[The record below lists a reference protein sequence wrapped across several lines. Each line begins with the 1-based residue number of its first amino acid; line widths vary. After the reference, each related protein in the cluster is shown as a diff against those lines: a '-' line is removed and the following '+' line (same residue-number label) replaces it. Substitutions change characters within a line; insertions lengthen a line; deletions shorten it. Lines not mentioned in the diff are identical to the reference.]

1 MTTVAGSKR
10 SKRRPSPS
18 PAAGRVPEAKGEAAP
33 GRGDVSA
40 ALVALV
46 LVAAAGIFAYS
57 PSFQGVFALD
67 DVRAVVRN
75 ETIRSLWP
83 LSRPLSPPARSTV
96 AGRPVANLSFAI
108 NYALAPATTDAV
120 GRDARTTG
128 GPSAIAPGP
137 YHAGNLIIHLLAAI
151 TLFGV
156 VRRTLLTPAL
166 KPAFGRAAPWI
177 ACAVALVWVVHP
189 LTTAAVTYVVQR
201 VESLMSLFYLLTL
214 YCAVR
219 ASGTWR
225 TGWWTAA
232 AVVNCA
238 LGMATKEVMVTAP
251 LVVAVWWWLFA
262 PAGAR
267 ESRRRGWMLLA
278 ALFATWAVL
287 AFLVSGERRGP
298 SLSIAWDASWAY
310 LLAQAEIVVHY
321 LRLAVVPTPLV
332 FLYDWPLGHSLG
344 AVAWQAVVLVAL
356 VALTAAG
363 VARRHP
369 ASFLGAG
376 FFLILAPSS
385 SVLPIVTEV
394 AAEHRMYLPLAA
406 IVAAAGI
413 AAFLLGRRVV
423 PSPKAGVAIAAI
435 VLAACTGILAA
446 ETRQRNRV
454 YWSAE
459 SLWGDTVAKRPN
471 DARPRVAYAEA
482 LADAGRLAD
491 AEAQLRTAIQLAP
504 GDAFAHVRLGAILAQ
519 QQRLDEAMPHLERAV
534 ALRPDDPDAHRLIAE
549 VEAQRGQDLA
559 AVGHLE
565 RALAAAPGDPRL
577 MARLAILLA
586 GSPDPLVRNVARARE
601 LAREAVR
608 LTGGRDP
615 RMLGVLSA
623 AEAARQ

>member
-1 MTTVAGSKR
+1 
-10 SKRRPSPS
+10 
-18 PAAGRVPEAKGEAAP
+18 
-33 GRGDVSA
+33 
-40 ALVALV
+40 
-46 LVAAAGIFAYS
+46 
-57 PSFQGVFALD
+57 
-67 DVRAVVRN
+67 
-75 ETIRSLWP
+75 
-83 LSRPLSPPARSTV
+83 
-96 AGRPVANLSFAI
+96 VANLSFAM
-108 NYALAPATTDAV
+108 NYALAPATPGPAPGDAV
-120 GRDARTTG
+120 TPG

-137 YHAGNLIIHLLAAI
+137 FHAGNLIIHLLAAI

-156 VRRTLLTPAL
+156 VRRTLLAPRLRPT
-166 KPAFGRAAPWI
+166 FERAAPWI

-214 YCAVR
+214 YCAIR
-219 ASGTWR
+219 ASGAGR

-251 LVVAVWWWLFA
+251 LMAAVWWWLFV
-262 PAGAR
+262 PAGGR
-267 ESRRRGWMLLA
+267 ESRRRGWTLLA
-278 ALFATWAVL
+278 GLFATWAVL
-287 AFLVSGERRGP
+287 AFLISGERRGP
-298 SLSIAWDASWAY
+298 SLSMAWDTSWAY

-321 LRLAVVPTPLV
+321 LRLAIIPTPLV
-332 FLYDWPLGHSLG
+332 FLYDWPLVHSLG
-344 AVAWQAVVLVAL
+344 AVAWQAAVLVAL

-363 VARRHP
+363 LVRRHP
-369 ASFLGAG
+369 ASFLGAW

-406 IVAAAGI
+406 IVAGVVI

-423 PSPKAGVAIAAI
+423 PSPKAGAAIATI
-435 VLAACTGILAA
+435 VLVGWAGVLAGG
-446 ETRQRNRV
+446 TRQRSRV

-491 AEAQLRTAIQLAP
+491 AEAQLRVAIQLAP
-504 GDAFAHVRLGAILAQ
+504 DDPFARVRLGGILAQ
-519 QQRLDEAMPHLERAV
+519 QRRLDEALPQLERAV
-534 ALRPDDPDAHRLIAE
+534 ALRPDDPDAHRLLAE
-549 VEAQRGQDLA
+549 VEAARGQDLA

-577 MARLAILLA
+577 MARLALLLA
-586 GSPDPLVRNVARARE
+586 GSQDPLVRNVARARE

-623 AEAARQ
+623 AEAAR